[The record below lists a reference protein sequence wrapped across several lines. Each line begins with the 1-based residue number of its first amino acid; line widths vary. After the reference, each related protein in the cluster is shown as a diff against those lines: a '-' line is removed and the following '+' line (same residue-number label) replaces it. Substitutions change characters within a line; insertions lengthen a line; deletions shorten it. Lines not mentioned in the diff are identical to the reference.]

1 MKSNLTH
8 FTMKL
13 IKIVE
18 LCVAKVF
25 TLHMNFLLQN
35 EIQQVTLRKCLLLQ
49 NLQYINTFTL
59 INDTFFIQLT
69 KCSQLFSAWS
79 LKASSQS
86 SQSSEHD
93 EHNNHLHC
101 LEQPCNKNN
110 LQLLKQSSCC
120 FYQRK
125 SGNCYEKMQRTGVYV
140 NKNNTVFFFT
150 RNNTRE
156 IFAINSILYLRE
168 EQKLYTS
175 LQLHSHDYQQ
185 PKQRHGA
192 SPQPHR
198 EHSQDHLQSLHIT
211 HYQPV

>member
-59 INDTFFIQLT
+59 INDTFFIQLA

-79 LKASSQS
+79 LEASSQS

-140 NKNNTVFFFT
+140 NKNNSVFFFSLEIT
-150 RNNTRE
+150 RGK
-156 IFAINSILYLRE
+156 F
-168 EQKLYTS
+168 
-175 LQLHSHDYQQ
+175 LQLTQFCIYEKSKSCIPLYSSIAMTTNNQNRGMVLLHSLTENI
-185 PKQRHGA
+185 PR
-192 SPQPHR
+192 
-198 EHSQDHLQSLHIT
+198 IT
-211 HYQPV
+211 FNRFI